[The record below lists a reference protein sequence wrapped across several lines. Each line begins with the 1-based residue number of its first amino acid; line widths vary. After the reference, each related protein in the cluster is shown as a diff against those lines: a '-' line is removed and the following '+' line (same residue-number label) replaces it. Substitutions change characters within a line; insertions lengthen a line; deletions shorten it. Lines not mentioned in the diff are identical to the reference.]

1 MLIFCLE
8 GVITMFKM
16 YCTDIKTN
24 VTTETKEFIKGNWIN
39 MVSPSE
45 EEIKAVCENVGI
57 QEDFIRYALDP
68 EEKARIDV
76 EDDDNT
82 ILFIIDT
89 PIIEIESGAKIYST
103 MPIGI
108 IFVRDDY
115 IITVSLNKNQI
126 IEDLYKKKLRNII
139 TYKKSRMLLQVF
151 YSNSEMFLNLL
162 RKLNKETEI
171 AENVLK
177 SSMKNKEL
185 LKLLSLE
192 KGLVYFTTSL
202 KSNEVVMEKTMRGNL
217 IKLYDEDEDILE
229 DAIIENKQA
238 IEMANIY
245 RDILS
250 GTMDA
255 YASIISNNLNGVMK
269 YLTSITIILAIP
281 TMIAS
286 YWGMNVPVP
295 MQNNPLGFALIVIA
309 SILIGVL
316 TSLWLKKKR
325 MLD

>member
-1 MLIFCLE
+1 
-8 GVITMFKM
+8 MFKI
-16 YCTDIKTN
+16 YNTNIITN
-24 VTTETKEFIKGNWIN
+24 VTEETTEFTRGNWIN

-45 EEIKAVCENVGI
+45 EEIKTVCENVKI
-57 QEDFIRYALDP
+57 QEDFIKYALDS
-68 EEKARIDV
+68 EEKARIDL
-76 EDDDNT
+76 EDEDGT

-89 PIIEIESGAKIYST
+89 PIMEIESGSKVYST
-103 MPIGI
+103 MPIWV

-115 IITVSLNKNQI
+115 IITISLTKNPI
-126 IEDLYKKKLRNII
+126 LEDLTKKKMKNII
-139 TYKKSRMLLQVF
+139 TYKKSRMLLQIF
-151 YSNSEMFLNLL
+151 YSNAEMFLNMLK
-162 RKLNKETEI
+162 KLNKETEI

-177 SSMKNKEL
+177 NSMKNKEL

-238 IEMANIY
+238 IEMAKIY

-286 YWGMNVPVP
+286 YWGMNVGVP
-295 MQNNPLGFALIVIA
+295 MQNNPFGFAVIVLF
-309 SILIGVL
+309 SLLIGIIV
-316 TSLWLKKKR
+316 SLWLKRKG

>member
-1 MLIFCLE
+1 
-8 GVITMFKM
+8 MFKM
-16 YCTDIKTN
+16 YRTSMETN
-24 VTTETKEFIKGNWIN
+24 ITEETHEFIKGNWIN

-45 EEIKAVCENVGI
+45 EEIKEVCENIHI

-89 PIIEIESGAKIYST
+89 PIMEIESDEKVYST
-103 MPIGI
+103 TPIGV

-115 IITVSLNKNQI
+115 ILTVSLNKNPI
-126 IEDLYKKKLRNII
+126 LEDFSKKKMKNII
-139 TYKKSRMLLQVF
+139 TYKKSRMLLQLF
-151 YSNSEMFLNLL
+151 YLNSEIFLNLL

-177 SSMKNKEL
+177 NSMKNKAL

-202 KSNEVVMEKTMRGNL
+202 KANEVVMEKTMRGNL

-238 IEMANIY
+238 IEMAKIY
-245 RDILS
+245 RDILT

-286 YWGMNVPVP
+286 YWGMNVAVP
-295 MQNNPLGFALIVIA
+295 MQNNPLGFVIIVLI
-309 SILIGVL
+309 SILIGVVV
-316 TSLWLKKKR
+316 SIWLKKKGI
-325 MLD
+325 LD

>member
-1 MLIFCLE
+1 
-8 GVITMFKM
+8 MFKM
-16 YCTDIKTN
+16 YNTNIETNITEETDK
-24 VTTETKEFIKGNWIN
+24 FIRGNWIN
-39 MVSPSE
+39 MVSPSD
-45 EEIKAVCENVGI
+45 EEIKNICKNVNI
-57 QEDFIRYALDP
+57 KEDFIRYALDP
-68 EEKARIDV
+68 EEKARIDI

-89 PIIEIESGAKIYST
+89 PIMEIESGAKVYST
-103 MPIGI
+103 TPIGI

-115 IITVSLNKNQI
+115 IITVSLNKNPI
-126 IEDLYKKKLRNII
+126 LEDLMKKKLKTII
-139 TYKKSRMLLQVF
+139 TYKKSRMLLQIF
-151 YSNSEMFLNLL
+151 YSNAEMFLNLL
-162 RKLNKETEI
+162 KKLNKETEI
-171 AENVLK
+171 AESVLK

-185 LKLLSLE
+185 LKLLNLE

-245 RDILS
+245 RDILT

-286 YWGMNVPVP
+286 YWGMNVTVP
-295 MQNNPLGFALIVIA
+295 MQGNPFGFLLIVV
-309 SILIGVL
+309 SSLLIGIIA
-316 TSLWLKKKR
+316 TLWLKKKG

>member
-1 MLIFCLE
+1 
-8 GVITMFKM
+8 MFKM
-16 YCTDIKTN
+16 YKTDIETN
-24 VTTETKEFIKGNWIN
+24 ITTETTKYEKGNWIH
-39 MVSPSE
+39 MVSPSD
-45 EEIKAVCENVGI
+45 EEIKTVCENINI
-57 QEDFIRYALDP
+57 QEDFIKYSLDP
-68 EEKARIDV
+68 EEKARIDI

-89 PIIEIESGAKIYST
+89 PIMEIESGAKVYST

-115 IITVSLNKNQI
+115 IITVSHSKNPI
-126 IEDLYKKKLRNII
+126 LEEFTKKKIKTI
-139 TYKKSRMLLQVF
+139 VTYKKSRMLLQLF

-162 RKLNKETEI
+162 KKLNKETEI

-177 SSMKNKEL
+177 NSMKNKEL

-202 KSNEVVMEKTMRGNL
+202 KSNEVVMEKTMRGSL

-238 IEMANIY
+238 IEMAKIY
-245 RDILS
+245 RDILT

-286 YWGMNVPVP
+286 YWGMNVGVP
-295 MQNNPLGFALIVIA
+295 MQNNPFGFVIIVLT
-309 SILIGVL
+309 SILIGTIAL
-316 TSLWLKKKR
+316 LWLRRKG

>member
-1 MLIFCLE
+1 MFTMYKTDLE
-8 GVITMFKM
+8 
-16 YCTDIKTN
+16 TN
-24 VTTETKEFIKGNWIN
+24 LTEETTKYEKGNWIH
-39 MVSPSE
+39 MVSPSD
-45 EEIKAVCENVGI
+45 EEIKTVCENINI

-89 PIIEIESGAKIYST
+89 PIMEIESGAKIYST
-103 MPIGI
+103 MPIGV

-115 IITVSLNKNQI
+115 IITVSYSKNPI
-126 IEDLYKKKLRNII
+126 LEEFTKRRIKTVV
-139 TYKKSRMLLQVF
+139 TYKKSRMLLQLF
-151 YSNSEMFLNLL
+151 YSNSEMFLNMLK
-162 RKLNKETEI
+162 KLNKETEI

-177 SSMKNKEL
+177 NSMKNKEL

-192 KGLVYFTTSL
+192 KSLVYFTTSL

-238 IEMANIY
+238 IEMAKIY
-245 RDILS
+245 RDILT

-295 MQNNPLGFALIVIA
+295 MQESPIGFIMIVLISVLIGMIALI
-309 SILIGVL
+309 
-316 TSLWLKKKR
+316 WLKRKGL
-325 MLD
+325 LD

>member
-1 MLIFCLE
+1 
-8 GVITMFKM
+8 MFKM
-16 YCTDIKTN
+16 YNTNIITN
-24 VTTETKEFIKGNWIN
+24 VTEETTEFTRGNWIN
-39 MVSPSE
+39 MVSPSD
-45 EEIKAVCENVGI
+45 EEIKTVCENVNI
-57 QEDFIRYALDP
+57 QEDFIRYALDS
-68 EEKARIDV
+68 EEKARIDIE
-76 EDDDNT
+76 EDDGT

-89 PIIEIESGAKIYST
+89 PIIDIESGAKVYST
-103 MPIGI
+103 IPIGV

-115 IITVSLNKNQI
+115 IITVSINKNPI
-126 IEDLYKKKLRNII
+126 IENLLKNKMKTII
-139 TYKKSRMLLQVF
+139 TYKKSRMLLQLF

-162 RKLNKETEI
+162 KKINKETEI

-177 SSMKNKEL
+177 NSMKNKEL

-217 IKLYDEDEDILE
+217 IKLYEEDEDILE
-229 DAIIENKQA
+229 DSIIENKQA
-238 IEMANIY
+238 IEMARIY
-245 RDILS
+245 REILT

-286 YWGMNVPVP
+286 YWGMNVGVP
-295 MQNNPLGFALIVIA
+295 MQNNPFGFVMIVLFSLLIGIIA
-309 SILIGVL
+309 SI
-316 TSLWLKKKR
+316 WLKKKG

>member
-1 MLIFCLE
+1 
-8 GVITMFKM
+8 MFKM
-16 YCTDIKTN
+16 YNTN
-24 VTTETKEFIKGNWIN
+24 METNITLETNEFSRGNWIN

-45 EEIKAVCENVGI
+45 EEIKAVCENVKI

-68 EEKARIDV
+68 EEKARIDIE
-76 EDDDNT
+76 EDDGT

-89 PIIEIESGAKIYST
+89 PIMEIESGAKVYST
-103 MPIGI
+103 MPIGV

-115 IITVSLNKNQI
+115 IITVSLRKNSI
-126 IEDLYKKKLRNII
+126 IEDLDKKKLKNII
-139 TYKKSRMLLQVF
+139 TYKKSRMLLQLF
-151 YSNSEMFLNLL
+151 YSNAEMFLNLL
-162 RKLNKETEI
+162 KKLNKETEI

-177 SSMKNKEL
+177 NSMKNKEL

-202 KSNEVVMEKTMRGNL
+202 KANEVVMEKTMRGNL
-217 IKLYDEDEDILE
+217 IKLYEEDEDILD

-238 IEMANIY
+238 IEMAKIY
-245 RDILS
+245 RDILT
-250 GTMDA
+250 GTMDT

-286 YWGMNVPVP
+286 YWGMNVAVP
-295 MQNNPLGFALIVIA
+295 LANNPFGFVLIVGF
-309 SILIGVL
+309 SILIGVIA
-316 TSLWLKKKR
+316 TLWLKKKG
-325 MLD
+325 LLN

>member
-1 MLIFCLE
+1 MY
-8 GVITMFKM
+8 KM
-16 YCTDIKTN
+16 YSTN
-24 VTTETKEFIKGNWIN
+24 IETNITEETSKFQKGNWIN

-45 EEIKAVCENVGI
+45 QEI
-57 QEDFIRYALDP
+57 QEVCKNIDIQDSFIKYALDA
-68 EEKARIDV
+68 EEKARIDI

-82 ILFIIDT
+82 LLFIIDT
-89 PIIEIESGAKIYST
+89 PITELEAGTKIYST
-103 MPIGI
+103 TPIGI

-115 IITVSLNKNQI
+115 MITVTLDSNPML
-126 IEDLYKKKLRNII
+126 EDFITKKFKDII
-139 TYKKSRMLLQVF
+139 TYKKSRTLFQLF
-151 YSNSEMFLNLL
+151 YFNSEMFLNMLK
-162 RKLNKETEI
+162 KLNKETEI

-177 SSMKNKEL
+177 NSMKNKEL

-217 IKLYDEDEDILE
+217 IKLYDEDEHILD

-238 IEMANIY
+238 IEMAKIY
-245 RDILS
+245 RDILA

-255 YASIISNNLNGVMK
+255 YASIISNNLNRVMK

-286 YWGMNVPVP
+286 YWGMNVALPFENSP
-295 MQNNPLGFALIVIA
+295 IGFVLIVFF
-309 SILIGVL
+309 SILVGIIA
-316 TSLWLKKKR
+316 TLWLKKKG

>member
-1 MLIFCLE
+1 
-8 GVITMFKM
+8 MFKM
-16 YCTDIKTN
+16 YKTDLETN
-24 VTTETKEFIKGNWIN
+24 ITTETTKYEKGNWIH
-39 MVSPSE
+39 MVSPSD
-45 EEIKAVCENVGI
+45 EEIKTVCENINI
-57 QEDFIRYALDP
+57 QEDFIKYSLDP
-68 EEKARIDV
+68 EEKARIDI

-89 PIIEIESGAKIYST
+89 PIMEIESGAKVYST

-115 IITVSLNKNQI
+115 IITVSHSKNPI
-126 IEDLYKKKLRNII
+126 LEEFTKKKIKTI
-139 TYKKSRMLLQVF
+139 VTYKKSRMLLQLF

-162 RKLNKETEI
+162 KKLNKETEI

-177 SSMKNKEL
+177 NSMKNKEL

-202 KSNEVVMEKTMRGNL
+202 KSNEVVMEKTMRGSL

-238 IEMANIY
+238 IEMAKIY
-245 RDILS
+245 RDILT

-286 YWGMNVPVP
+286 YWGMNVGVP
-295 MQNNPLGFALIVIA
+295 MQNNPFGFVIIVLT
-309 SILIGVL
+309 SILIGTIAL
-316 TSLWLKKKR
+316 LWLRRKG

>member
-1 MLIFCLE
+1 
-8 GVITMFKM
+8 MFKM
-16 YCTDIKTN
+16 YNTNIETNITEETDK
-24 VTTETKEFIKGNWIN
+24 FIRGNWIN
-39 MVSPSE
+39 MVSPSD
-45 EEIKAVCENVGI
+45 EEIKNICKNVNI
-57 QEDFIRYALDP
+57 KEDFIRYALDP
-68 EEKARIDV
+68 EEKARIDI

-89 PIIEIESGAKIYST
+89 PIMEIESGAKVYST
-103 MPIGI
+103 TPIGI

-115 IITVSLNKNQI
+115 IITVSLNKNPI
-126 IEDLYKKKLRNII
+126 LEDLMKKKLKTIT
-139 TYKKSRMLLQVF
+139 TYKKSRMLLQIF
-151 YSNSEMFLNLL
+151 YSNAEMFLNLL
-162 RKLNKETEI
+162 KKLNKETEI
-171 AENVLK
+171 AESVLK

-185 LKLLSLE
+185 LKLLNLE

-245 RDILS
+245 RDILT

-286 YWGMNVPVP
+286 YWGMNVTVP
-295 MQNNPLGFALIVIA
+295 MQGNPFGFLLIVV
-309 SILIGVL
+309 SSLLIGIIA
-316 TSLWLKKKR
+316 TLWLKKKG

>member
-1 MLIFCLE
+1 
-8 GVITMFKM
+8 MFKM
-16 YCTDIKTN
+16 YNTN
-24 VTTETKEFIKGNWIN
+24 LETNITEETKEFIRGNWIN

-45 EEIKAVCENVGI
+45 EEIKTVCENVNI
-57 QEDFIRYALDP
+57 QDDFIRYALDS
-68 EEKARIDV
+68 EEKARIDI
-76 EDDDNT
+76 EEDDNT

-103 MPIGI
+103 TPIGV

-115 IITVSLNKNQI
+115 IITVSLNKNPI
-126 IEDLYKKKLRNII
+126 LEDLVKRKMKNII
-139 TYKKSRMLLQVF
+139 TYKKSRMLLQLF
-151 YSNSEMFLNLL
+151 YSNSEMFLTLL

-177 SSMKNKEL
+177 NSMKNKEL

-238 IEMANIY
+238 IEMAKIY
-245 RDILS
+245 RDILT

-286 YWGMNVPVP
+286 YWGMNVELPFE
-295 MQNNPLGFALIVIA
+295 NSTLGFVIIVVLSLLIGIIA
-309 SILIGVL
+309 SI
-316 TSLWLKKKR
+316 WLKRKGT
-325 MLD
+325 LD

>member
-1 MLIFCLE
+1 
-8 GVITMFKM
+8 MFKM
-16 YCTDIKTN
+16 YNTNIITN
-24 VTTETKEFIKGNWIN
+24 VTEETAEFTRGNWIN
-39 MVSPSE
+39 MVSPSD
-45 EEIKAVCENVGI
+45 EEIKTVCENVNI
-57 QEDFIRYALDP
+57 QEDFIRYALDS
-68 EEKARIDV
+68 EEKARIDIE
-76 EDDDNT
+76 EDDGT

-89 PIIEIESGAKIYST
+89 PIIDIESGAKVYST
-103 MPIGI
+103 MPIGV

-115 IITVSLNKNQI
+115 IITVSLTKNPI
-126 IEDLYKKKLRNII
+126 LEDLSKKKMKNII
-139 TYKKSRMLLQVF
+139 TYKKSRMLLQIF
-151 YSNSEMFLNLL
+151 YSDAEMFLDMLK
-162 RKLNKETEI
+162 KLNKETEI

-177 SSMKNKEL
+177 NSMKNKEL

-238 IEMANIY
+238 IEMAKIY

-286 YWGMNVPVP
+286 YWGMNVGVP
-295 MQNNPLGFALIVIA
+295 MQNNPFGFVLIVLF
-309 SILIGVL
+309 SLIIGIIV
-316 TSLWLKKKR
+316 SLWLKRKG

>member
-1 MLIFCLE
+1 
-8 GVITMFKM
+8 MFKM
-16 YCTDIKTN
+16 FKTDLETN
-24 VTTETKEFIKGNWIN
+24 ITSETTKYEKGNWIH
-39 MVSPSE
+39 MLAPSD
-45 EEIKAVCENVGI
+45 EEIKTVCENIKI
-57 QEDFIRYALDP
+57 QENFIRYSLDP
-68 EEKARIDV
+68 EEKARIDI

-89 PIIEIESGAKIYST
+89 PIIEIESGAKVYST
-103 MPIGI
+103 MPIGV

-115 IITVSLNKNQI
+115 IITVSHNKNPI
-126 IEDLYKKKLRNII
+126 LEEFAKKKLRNIV
-139 TYKKSRMLLQVF
+139 TYKKSRMLLQLF
-151 YSNSEMFLNLL
+151 YSNSEMFLHLL
-162 RKLNKETEI
+162 KKLNKENEI

-177 SSMKNKEL
+177 NSMKNKEL

-202 KSNEVVMEKTMRGNL
+202 KSNEVVMERTMRGNL

-238 IEMANIY
+238 IEMAKIY
-245 RDILS
+245 RDILT

-295 MQNNPLGFALIVIA
+295 MQNNVFGFIVIVLI
-309 SILIGVL
+309 SILIGITAL
-316 TSLWLKKKR
+316 LWLKKKG

>member
-1 MLIFCLE
+1 M
-8 GVITMFKM
+8 
-16 YCTDIKTN
+16 
-24 VTTETKEFIKGNWIN
+24 
-39 MVSPSE
+39 
-45 EEIKAVCENVGI
+45 
-57 QEDFIRYALDP
+57 
-68 EEKARIDV
+68 
-76 EDDDNT
+76 
-82 ILFIIDT
+82 
-89 PIIEIESGAKIYST
+89 
-103 MPIGI
+103 
-108 IFVRDDY
+108 
-115 IITVSLNKNQI
+115 
-126 IEDLYKKKLRNII
+126 I
-139 TYKKSRMLLQVF
+139 TYKKSRMLLQIF
-151 YSNSEMFLNLL
+151 YSNAEMFLNLL
-162 RKLNKETEI
+162 KKLNKETEI

-177 SSMKNKEL
+177 DSMKNKEL

-238 IEMANIY
+238 IEMSKIY
-245 RDILS
+245 RDILT

-295 MQNNPLGFALIVIA
+295 LQENPFGFALIVIF
-309 SILIGVL
+309 SILIGVIA
-316 TSLWLKKKR
+316 SVWLKKKG

>member
-1 MLIFCLE
+1 MFTMYKTDLE
-8 GVITMFKM
+8 
-16 YCTDIKTN
+16 TN
-24 VTTETKEFIKGNWIN
+24 LTEETTKYEKGNWIH
-39 MVSPSE
+39 MVSPSD
-45 EEIKAVCENVGI
+45 EEIKIVCENINI

-89 PIIEIESGAKIYST
+89 PIMEIESGAKIYST
-103 MPIGI
+103 MPIGV

-115 IITVSLNKNQI
+115 IITVSYSKNPI
-126 IEDLYKKKLRNII
+126 LEEFTKRRIKTVV
-139 TYKKSRMLLQVF
+139 TYKKSRMLLQLF
-151 YSNSEMFLNLL
+151 YSNSEMFLNMLK
-162 RKLNKETEI
+162 KLNKETEI
-171 AENVLK
+171 AENALK
-177 SSMKNKEL
+177 NSMKNKEL

-238 IEMANIY
+238 IEMAKIY
-245 RDILS
+245 RDILT

-295 MQNNPLGFALIVIA
+295 MQESPIGFIMIVLISVLIGMIALI
-309 SILIGVL
+309 
-316 TSLWLKKKR
+316 WLKRKGL
-325 MLD
+325 LD

>member
-1 MLIFCLE
+1 
-8 GVITMFKM
+8 MFKM
-16 YCTDIKTN
+16 YNTN
-24 VTTETKEFIKGNWIN
+24 MQTNITEETKEFIRGNWIN
-39 MVSPSE
+39 VVSPSD
-45 EEIKAVCENVGI
+45 EEIKTICKNINI

-89 PIIEIESGAKIYST
+89 PIIEIESGAKVYST
-103 MPIGI
+103 APIGI

-115 IITVSLNKNQI
+115 IITVSLNKNPI
-126 IEDLYKKKLRNII
+126 LEDLEKKKIKNII
-139 TYKKSRMLLQVF
+139 TYKKSRMLLQLF

-162 RKLNKETEI
+162 KKINKETEI

-177 SSMKNKEL
+177 NSMKNKEL

-217 IKLYDEDEDILE
+217 IKLYEEDEDILE
-229 DAIIENKQA
+229 DSIIENKQA
-238 IEMANIY
+238 IEMARIY
-245 RDILS
+245 REILT

-286 YWGMNVPVP
+286 YWGMNVGVP
-295 MQNNPLGFALIVIA
+295 MQNNPFGFVMIVLFSLLIGIIA
-309 SILIGVL
+309 SI
-316 TSLWLKKKR
+316 WLKKKG